1 MRATGRP
8 ERECRSAQRAGFLQ
22 GAPCGAGH
30 TAADRGGS
38 AGPAPGGG
46 STGVVPVAAG
56 PGPQRAGSSPIG
68 SAGPAGVAA
77 RVLGWLAL
85 LLVAAGVSQAG
96 GGLAIHAKAAL
107 AQVLLQQAWQ
117 FTQLTGVPLR
127 PWPWAD
133 TRPIAR
139 LSLGGS
145 RPDLFVLAGAS
156 GRTLAFGPGHHDDS
170 ALPGTDGN
178 AVLSAHRDTHFRA
191 LRDLAVG
198 DELAV
203 ERPDGVVVVYR
214 VQQVSVVD
222 RRDVVLP
229 RDPGLPMLTLVT
241 CWPFDAV
248 AAGTPLR
255 YVVVATAG

>member
-1 MRATGRP
+1 VDRV
-8 ERECRSAQRAGFLQ
+8 
-22 GAPCGAGH
+22 
-30 TAADRGGS
+30 ADRGGS
-38 AGPAPGGG
+38 AGRTPDRGDRRAGTP
-46 STGVVPVAAG
+46 G
-56 PGPQRAGSSPIG
+56 PGPKAAGSSPIG
-68 SAGPAGVAA
+68 GAL
-77 RVLGWLAL
+77 RWLAL
-85 LLVAAGVSQAG
+85 GLVATGLWLSG

-117 FTQLTGVPLR
+117 ATQLTGVPLR

-139 LSLGGS
+139 LSFGGN

-191 LRDLAVG
+191 LRDLTIG
-198 DELAV
+198 DEIAV
-203 ERPDGVVVVYR
+203 ERPDGAIVVYR
-214 VQQVSVVD
+214 VRAATVVD
-222 RRDVVLP
+222 RGDVVLP

-248 AAGTPLR
+248 SPGTPWR
-255 YVVVATAG
+255 YVVVATAR

>member
-1 MRATGRP
+1 MDRV
-8 ERECRSAQRAGFLQ
+8 
-22 GAPCGAGH
+22 
-30 TAADRGGS
+30 ADRGGS
-38 AGPAPGGG
+38 AGRAPDRGDRH
-46 STGVVPVAAG
+46 TGTPV
-56 PGPQRAGSSPIG
+56 PGPRAAGSSPIG
-68 SAGPAGVAA
+68 GAL
-77 RVLGWLAL
+77 RWLAIG
-85 LLVAAGVSQAG
+85 LVAVGVCLSCD
-96 GGLAIHAKAAL
+96 GLAIHAKAAL

-117 FTQLTGVPLR
+117 YTQLTGAPLR

-139 LSLGGS
+139 LSLGGD

-156 GRTLAFGPGHHDDS
+156 GRTLAFGPGHHDGS

-198 DELAV
+198 DELVV
-203 ERPDGVVVVYR
+203 ERPDGAVVVYR
-214 VQQVSVVD
+214 VREAKVVD

-248 AAGTPLR
+248 SPGTPWR
-255 YVVVATAG
+255 YVLVATAR